1 MGLATTVRAAIAA
14 LTLFPCVALLAPAPA
29 AAQAVLHDPQP
40 ITIGETLIL
49 HSGLLKE
56 DRRVLVHLPRGYANG
71 SQHYP
76 VLYLLDGDD
85 HFLHV
90 SGIVDYLATRGRM
103 PAVILVGIANTN
115 RTRDLSPPTK
125 STHAIFPMPAFQ
137 MTNDNELTGAGGADT
152 FLGFLKTELAPAI
165 EAKYRTAPFRILAGH
180 SLGGLF
186 VAHVLTTDADAFDAY
201 LAASP
206 SLWWDDEALI
216 KRTAKAMPP
225 IGARQHWL
233 YMSTG
238 EEGAAML
245 GPLGDFKSVLTL
257 ANPPHLAWTTRVLP
271 GETHATTPHRV
282 FFEGLQWLFRDYAL
296 DEDVLT
302 AGDLGRIEGHF
313 ADASRIY
320 GFDLTASE
328 TMINGI
334 GYNQI
339 QLFKRPDKA
348 VAIFR
353 RNAAL
358 HPLSPNVYD
367 SLADGLEADG
377 KDTEALQ
384 NRDKA
389 VALATEQKDANL
401 AAYTQA
407 RDRLKAKQ
415 GGAAG
420 KYHPPSR
427 KG

>member
-1 MGLATTVRAAIAA
+1 MGSAIVTRAVVTSLAL
-14 LTLFPCVALLAPAPA
+14 LTWLALLAPPPA
-29 AAQAVLHDPQP
+29 AAQTLLLDPQP
-40 ITIGETLIL
+40 ISIGETLTL
-49 HSGLLKE
+49 HSALLKE
-56 DRRVLVHLPRGYANG
+56 DRRVLIHLPQGYASG
-71 SQHYP
+71 SQRYP

-90 SGIVDYLATRGRM
+90 SGIVDYLAARGRM

-115 RTRDLSPPTK
+115 RTRDLTPAAK
-125 STHAIFPMPAFQ
+125 NIHAITPMLAFQ
-137 MTNDNELTGAGGADT
+137 ATVDVELTGAGGANA

-165 EAKYRTAPFRILAGH
+165 EAKYRTTPFRILAGH

-216 KRTAKAMPP
+216 KRAAKAMPP
-225 IGARQHWL
+225 LGVRQHWL

-238 EEGAAML
+238 EEGAGML
-245 GPLGDFKSVLTL
+245 GSLGDFKSVLTL
-257 ANPPHLAWTTRVLP
+257 ANPPHLDWTARVLP

-282 FFEGLQWLFRDYAL
+282 FYDGLEWLFRDYAL
-296 DEDVLT
+296 DEDIL
-302 AGDLGRIEGHF
+302 AASDLGRIERHL
-313 ADASRIY
+313 AEASRIY
-320 GFDLTASE
+320 GYDLAASE

-339 QLFKRPDKA
+339 QMFKRPDKA
-348 VAIFR
+348 VSIFR

-358 HPLSPNVYD
+358 HPLSPNAYD

-377 KDTEALQ
+377 KDVEALQ

-389 VALATEQKDANL
+389 VALATEQKDANRD
-401 AAYTQA
+401 AYAQA
-407 RDRLKAKQ
+407 RDRLRAKLA
-415 GGAAG
+415 GMAG
-420 KYHPPSR
+420 K
-427 KG
+427 